1 MKLDKVLIIAEA
13 GVNHNGN
20 MDTAKELI
28 DVAVDAGANIV
39 KFQSFKAENLVS
51 KKARK
56 AEYQVQNTGDDVGQY
71 EMLKE
76 LELNFED
83 AKKLKNYSKSKGIKF
98 LSTPFDI
105 DSIEELVQAKLID
118 RFKVPSGEI
127 INLQYLRK
135 IADYELPVILSTG
148 MSSLKEVAEAVD
160 ILLGGGNLTR
170 DDITVLHCNTEYPTP
185 VEDVNLNAMLT
196 IKEALKVPVGYSDHT
211 EGIEIPT
218 AAATLGASIIEKHF
232 TLDKTMPGPD
242 HKASLEPKELKAMVK
257 SIRNVETAMG
267 NGIKRPSSSETKN
280 IETVRKSIH
289 IKKQI
294 QSGKKLTADHLIT
307 RRPARGIS
315 PMHIDLVIGRKVAKD
330 LEPDDTLNWSDLA

>member
-1 MKLDKVLIIAEA
+1 LSKKIEIIAEA

>member
-1 MKLDKVLIIAEA
+1 MSKKIEIIAEA